1 MEYYF
6 LAEDKAR
13 FNMLRSRNLP
23 VIYYPGLRAIW
34 ILLRTHILIVDDTD
48 WRQRGKH
55 PLLIR
60 AKKIQLWHGIGLKKV
75 GLSDSYTKQFDESLP
90 GRLHNFF
97 KGNHIKYDAVVS
109 SSAFFTQNKFSKAFK
124 ANAFIETGYPRND
137 LFFREDNN
145 ELYRI
150 GADETAL
157 SKIQRLKE
165 KGRRIIL
172 YAPTFRN
179 SRIDAMSRGVLDT
192 KELSEFAGKYK
203 AVIVFKF
210 HGITGINLKLSSD
223 RIIAYDA
230 SADIQPLLKMTD
242 ILITDYSSVYMD
254 FLLLDKP
261 VVFFNY
267 DQEEYARQDR
277 GFILDYDTMTPGP
290 KCRCQQELLTVLGS
304 LLSEKR
310 DDYAEN
316 RRDILKLAFE
326 YTNGNASERIWKF
339 ITKQV

>member
-55 PLLIR
+55 PLLIK

-75 GLSDSYTKQFDESLP
+75 GLSDAYIKEFDESLP
-90 GRLHNFF
+90 GRLHNAL

-137 LFFREDNN
+137 LFFTEDNN
-145 ELYRI
+145 ELYCI

-157 SKIQRLKE
+157 LEIHRLRE
-165 KGRRIIL
+165 KGYRIIL

-179 SRIDAMSRGVLDT
+179 SGTNAISEGILNIDRLSDFA
-192 KELSEFAGKYK
+192 ELQK
-203 AVIVFKF
+203 AVFVFKF
-210 HGITGINLKLSSD
+210 HAVSGINETFQKSG
-223 RIIAYDA
+223 IIPYSAP
-230 SADIQPLLKMTD
+230 ADIQPLLKMTD
-242 ILITDYSSVYMD
+242 ILITDYSSVYID

-261 VVFFNY
+261 VVFLNY

-290 KCRCQQELLTVLGS
+290 KCRCQQELLTVLGD

-310 DDYAEN
+310 DDYAEK
-316 RRDILKLAFE
+316 RLDILKLAFE
-326 YTNGNASERIWKF
+326 CTNGNASERIWKF
-339 ITKQV
+339 ITEQV